1 MFYFVSTCYRYGVPT
16 GHKKHTHNDTCKPIG
31 IKFVPLGTKFRENV
45 HFRISVSSRR
55 DVMTH
60 ASADNRKSIGIK
72 FVPLGTKFRENVH
85 FRISVSSR
93 RDVMTHASADNRK
106 PIGIK
111 FVPLG
116 TKHRLPFN
124 FAPLSNYKT
133 HTPPLKQPFILLFIR
148 NVSFYSIFSLININT
163 SNLCNKI
170 VD

>member
-1 MFYFVSTCYRYGVPT
+1 MVSLRDMKNNLMFYFVSTCYRYGVPT
-16 GHKKHTHNDTCKPIG
+16 GHKKHTHNDTCKP
-31 IKFVPLGTKFRENV
+31 
-45 HFRISVSSRR
+45 
-55 DVMTH
+55 
-60 ASADNRKSIGIK
+60 IGIK